1 MTKGWDRELMIIEV
15 IEGKQSTIMEREKIN
30 YRKEADYHVEGGQ
43 DDLVFSVWF
52 LDLSMG

>member
-52 LDLSMG
+52 LDLSMD